1 MTKTIISIP
10 IYLSPII
17 LFGILLET
25 SANNAYLPE
34 ADSLGIPLF
43 GYLFIYFPI
52 ALYLFESSPRHASV
66 PQRLFL
72 EHREAWI

>member
-25 SANNAYLPE
+25 SANNAYPPE
-34 ADSLGIPLF
+34 ADSLEIPLF
-43 GYLFIYFPI
+43 GYLFIYFPMT
-52 ALYLFESSPRHASV
+52 LKMLFRHSSIPC
-66 PQRLFL
+66 
-72 EHREAWI
+72 